1 MRIEIPREV
10 ERFGPIQIHDVQKV
24 WELDAGLKLKELEP
38 KEKERRVITRISYES
53 LQDIQEQMA
62 IVVPIKDEKIK
73 LLEGVLSGI
82 PHECLVILVS
92 NSKREP
98 VDRFQIE
105 MDALNHMSKFMKK
118 DIFIAHQK
126 DPLLAAACKASG
138 YDYILDEKGEV
149 RSGKAEGMILSTI
162 LAYLCGKKYIG
173 FIDSDNYFPGA
184 VYEYVQEYSAALYSA
199 KSDYSMVRIAWHSKP
214 KIVESSL
221 FFAKRGRASEHTN
234 KILNS
239 LVSSYTGYGTEII
252 KTGNAGEHAMSMDL
266 ALNIDYSSG
275 YSIEP
280 YHYINVL
287 ERFGGIIDSPS
298 ADVMKQGIQFF
309 QIESRNPHLH
319 EVKGDE
325 HVKSMSREAM
335 EVIYRSPLCPDHL
348 KEEILLDLYNR
359 GLLKDG
365 EQMPETVRYYPAL
378 TEVNMLKFKETLK
391 DAPYA
396 EFLKV
401 DLSKYKYKNGKKK
414 LARDL
419 TKSKDHLPAA
429 HEQLE
434 IK

>member
-38 KEKERRVITRISYES
+38 KEEERRVITRISYES

-73 LLEGVLSGI
+73 LLEGVLAGI
-82 PHECLVILVS
+82 PHECLVIIVS
-92 NSKREP
+92 NSKRDQ
-98 VDRFQIE
+98 VDRFKIE
-105 MDALNHMSKFMKK
+105 TDALNHMTKFMKK
-118 DIFIAHQK
+118 DIFMAHQK
-126 DPLLAAACKASG
+126 DPLLAKACKDAG
-138 YDYILDEKGEV
+138 YEYILDENGLV
-149 RSGKAEGMILSTI
+149 RNGKAEGMILSTI

-184 VYEYVQEYSAALYSA
+184 VNEYVQEYSAALYSA
-199 KSDYSMVRIAWHSKP
+199 QSDFSMVRIAWHSKP

-234 KILNS
+234 KMLNS

-287 ERFGGIIDSPS
+287 EKFGGVIDSPS
-298 ADVMKQGIQFF
+298 EEVMKQGIQFF

-335 EVIYRSPLCPDHL
+335 EVIYHSPLCPEHL

-365 EQMPETVRYYPAL
+365 EDMPETVRYYPAL
-378 TEVNMLKFKETLK
+378 TQVNMLKFKAALK

-396 EFLKV
+396 DFLKA
-401 DLSKYKYKNGKKK
+401 DLSNYTYKNGKKK
-414 LARDL
+414 L
-419 TKSKDHLPAA
+419 SKDSVNSKNHLPVA